1 MRQLLL
7 AVLCVLSLSASA
19 AEPDIELTVSVK
31 APVAEVWKAWTTA
44 AGITSF
50 FAPEAE
56 IDARPDGDFHVFMD
70 PYAAPGMKG
79 ADDMRV
85 LAVETEKLLSFT
97 WNAPPSLAEARKQRT
112 VVILRFTADGES
124 TTLSLRHVGWGAGGE
139 WPKARAYLAGAWG
152 FVLKN
157 LQTRFETGKP
167 MDWSAWREGLQKHH
181 AAENSK

>member
-97 WNAPPSLAEARKQRT
+97 WNAPPSLAEA
-112 VVILRFTADGES
+112 
-124 TTLSLRHVGWGAGGE
+124 
-139 WPKARAYLAGAWG
+139 
-152 FVLKN
+152 
-157 LQTRFETGKP
+157 
-167 MDWSAWREGLQKHH
+167 
-181 AAENSK
+181 